1 MEMRDILAALA
12 MKYNGELLPLLQ
24 ALERQ
29 EQVDDAMFSSF
40 KNKLKYNYVTIIDEN
55 YPELLKHVENPPIVL
70 FYKGNLDLINPDRQ
84 ILAKISEEGVRM
96 LHVVDPELTPKGIKM
111 DYVMA
116 CECHDDMD
124 MLMERMRIAQK
135 DLINCIDTMKRHVKK
150 ENYIH

>member
-29 EQVDDAMFSSF
+29 EQVDDTMFTLF
-40 KNKLKYNYVTIIDEN
+40 KSKLKYNYVTIIDEN

-135 DLINCIDTMKRHVKK
+135 DLIDCIDMMKRHVKK

>member
-29 EQVDDAMFSSF
+29 EQVDDTMFSSF
-40 KNKLKYNYVTIIDEN
+40 KSKLKYNYVTIIDEN

-84 ILAKISEEGVRM
+84 ILAKIREEGVRM
-96 LHVVDPELTPKGIKM
+96 LHVVNPELTPKGIKM

-135 DLINCIDTMKRHVKK
+135 ELIDCIELFKTKSAKTNM
-150 ENYIH
+150 IH

>member
-29 EQVDDAMFSSF
+29 EQVDDTMFSSF
-40 KNKLKYNYVTIIDEN
+40 KSKLKYNYVTIIDEN

-135 DLINCIDTMKRHVKK
+135 DLIDCIDTMKRHVKK

>member
-29 EQVDDAMFSSF
+29 EQVNDTMFSSF
-40 KNKLKYNYVTIIDEN
+40 KSKLKYNYVTIIDEN

-96 LHVVDPELTPKGIKM
+96 LHVVNPELTPKGIKM

-135 DLINCIDTMKRHVKK
+135 DLIDYIDMEKRHVKK

>member
-29 EQVDDAMFSSF
+29 EQVDDTMFSSF
-40 KNKLKYNYVTIIDEN
+40 KSKLKYNYVTIIDEN

-135 DLINCIDTMKRHVKK
+135 ELIDCFDIMKSRIGKSIQ
-150 ENYIH
+150 IH